1 MSKRISPAQ
10 MRELADRYGIAY
22 AAVRA
27 IIDVEAS
34 GQGFINDDTL
44 PKILYEPHV
53 MYKLLTQR
61 GKVSIR
67 NDLMKAHP
75 RLCYP
80 RWGTHRYGPVSEQHI
95 RLGHAA
101 SFDRDCALESCSW
114 GMGQVMG
121 YHWKSLGYESLQA
134 FINAMYKDEASQV
147 DAMLRFIKVNGLL
160 VHLKTRNWA
169 AFAKGYNGAGYIK
182 NQYHTKLA
190 KAYAKYA

>member
-80 RWGTHRYGPVSEQHI
+80 RWGTHRYGPVAEQHI

-160 VHLKTRNWA
+160 THLKTRNWA